1 MFMATSP
8 TPVPTPAANM
18 IRANVGTESAR
29 GTSAQAPRQ
38 MAVETR
44 LTTIEE
50 YRSTSRPVNGIET
63 IEPIPTQTSA
73 KANEVGVAPTWS
85 RIPGILE
92 SEEAITK
99 PLPINITATAS
110 GDPGGEALSVR
121 FDIRIFCLSLFQK
134 LSCSSI
140 DRSGTS
146 PGLIIKF

>member
-1 MFMATSP
+1 MATSP
-8 TPVPTPAANM
+8 TPVPKPAANM
-18 IRANVGTESAR
+18 ISANVGTESAR

-110 GDPGGEALSVR
+110 GDPRGEALSV
-121 FDIRIFCLSLFQK
+121 FDMRIFCLSLCQK

-146 PGLIIKF
+146 PGWIIKF